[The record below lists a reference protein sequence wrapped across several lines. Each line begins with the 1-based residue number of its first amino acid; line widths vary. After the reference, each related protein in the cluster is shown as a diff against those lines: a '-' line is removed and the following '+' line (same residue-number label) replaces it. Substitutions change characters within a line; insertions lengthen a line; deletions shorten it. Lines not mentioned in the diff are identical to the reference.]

1 MDAESLLLKLVGIKK
16 HRNVNMFD
24 AVQLF
29 CEESEI
35 EIESIIP
42 LLDKNTIEELKADA
56 IENRLHVNRKSIKIP
71 INLAQYCADNDID
84 LASVTPLLKSMD
96 SKAII
101 NILEKNKAQDDDDL
115 EDLF

>member
-1 MDAESLLLKLVGIKK
+1 MDAETLLLKLVGIKK
-16 HRNVNMFD
+16 YRNVNMFD
-24 AVQLF
+24 AVQIF

-42 LLDKNTIEELKADA
+42 LFDKNTIDELKADA
-56 IENRLHVNRKSIKIP
+56 IENRLHFNTKRNRIP
-71 INLAQYCADNDID
+71 IDLAQYCAEYDID
-84 LASVTPLLKSMD
+84 LSSVTPLLKTMD

-101 NILEKNKAQDDDDL
+101 NILEKNKIQDDDL

>member
-16 HRNVNMFD
+16 YRNVNMFD
-24 AVQLF
+24 AVQLY
-29 CEESEI
+29 CEESEV
-35 EIESIIP
+35 EIDSIIP

-56 IENRLHVNRKSIKIP
+56 LENRLHFNKKSNRIP
-71 INLAQYCADNDID
+71 IDLAQYCAEYDID
-84 LASVTPLLKSMD
+84 LNSVTPLLKTMD

-101 NILEKNKAQDDDDL
+101 NILEKNKVQDDDDL